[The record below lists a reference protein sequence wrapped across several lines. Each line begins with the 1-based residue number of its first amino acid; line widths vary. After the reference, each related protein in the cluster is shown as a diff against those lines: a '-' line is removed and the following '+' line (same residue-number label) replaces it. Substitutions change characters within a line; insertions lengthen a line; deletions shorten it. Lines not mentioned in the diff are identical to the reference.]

1 VKDGKIRIDLHI
13 HSCYSEDGKGTPREI
28 IKRLRK
34 LGLDGACITDH
45 NTVKGSLEAL
55 KEKIDDFVIVPG
67 VEISTLEGH
76 ILAIGVKEDI
86 PRDMHVDETVDL
98 ILDASGVPVV
108 PHLFRMMSGIKRKNL
123 DLIVNKIGAIEVFNS
138 CSLPKTN
145 VKVAKVAKE
154 LDLGGTGGSDAH
166 DPEYAGYGYTIIDN
180 SDYSIDS
187 VLSEIEKRK
196 TWGEGRTLP
205 LEVRRKRMILS
216 IKQFFQRG
224 FKRI

>member
-1 VKDGKIRIDLHI
+1 MKDGKIRIDLHI
-13 HSCYSEDGKGTPREI
+13 HSCYSEDAKGTPREI
-28 IKRLRK
+28 IKRLKK

-55 KEKIDDFVIVPG
+55 KEKIDDFIIIPG

-86 PRDMHVDETVDL
+86 PRDRHVDETVDL
-98 ILDASGVPVV
+98 ILDAGGVPVV
-108 PHLFRMMSGIKRKNL
+108 PHLFRKMSGIKRKNL
-123 DLIVNKIGAIEVFNS
+123 ELIVDKIDAIEVFNS

-145 VKVAKVAKE
+145 IKVAKVAKE

-166 DPEYAGYGYTIIDN
+166 DPEFVGYGYTVIDS
-180 SDYSIDS
+180 SDCSIDS
-187 VLSEIEKRK
+187 ILSEIEKRK

-205 LEVRRKRMILS
+205 LEVRKKRVILS

>member
-1 VKDGKIRIDLHI
+1 MKDGKIRIDLHI

>member
-1 VKDGKIRIDLHI
+1 MKDGKIRIDLHI
-13 HSCYSEDGKGTPREI
+13 HSCYSEDAKGTPREI
-28 IKRLRK
+28 IKRLKK

-55 KEKIDDFVIVPG
+55 KEKINDFIIIPG

-86 PRDMHVDETVDL
+86 PRDRHIDETVDL
-98 ILDASGVPVV
+98 ILDAGGVPVV
-108 PHLFRMMSGIKRKNL
+108 PHLFRKMSGIKRKNL
-123 DLIVNKIGAIEVFNS
+123 ELIVDKIDAIEVFNS

-145 VKVAKVAKE
+145 IKVAKVAKE

-166 DPEYAGYGYTIIDN
+166 DPEFAGYGYTVIDS
-180 SDYSIDS
+180 SDCSIDS
-187 VLSEIEKRK
+187 ILSEIEKRK

-205 LEVRRKRMILS
+205 LEVRKKRVILS

>member
-1 VKDGKIRIDLHI
+1 MKDGKIRIDLHI
-13 HSCYSEDGKGTPREI
+13 HSCYSEDAKGTPREI
-28 IKRLRK
+28 IKRLKK

-55 KEKIDDFVIVPG
+55 KEKINDFIIIPG

-86 PRDMHVDETVDL
+86 PRDRHVDETVDL
-98 ILDASGVPVV
+98 ILDAGGVPVV
-108 PHLFRMMSGIKRKNL
+108 PHLFRKMSGIKRKNL
-123 DLIVNKIGAIEVFNS
+123 ELIVDKIDAIEVFNS

-145 VKVAKVAKE
+145 IKVARVAKE

-166 DPEYAGYGYTIIDN
+166 DPEFVGYGYTVIDS
-180 SDYSIDS
+180 SDCSIDS
-187 VLSEIEKRK
+187 ILSEIEKRK

-205 LEVRRKRMILS
+205 LKVRKKRVILS

>member
-1 VKDGKIRIDLHI
+1 MRIDLHI